1 MAQYLVPCSG
11 FLVIE
16 AASSQQAEIMALT
29 WGQSLLR
36 RKTDSCSIQNTKILE
51 ASQNNIRETTTA
63 EVKAVSVKFAQNRI
77 TDITLEIESHR
88 QQAIEKDQEYR
99 QKHKLRETELSD
111 EQIVLFALGKESG
124 EV

>member
-1 MAQYLVPCSG
+1 M
-11 FLVIE
+11 IE

-36 RKTDSCSIQNTKILE
+36 RTTDSCSIQNTKILE

-77 TDITLEIESHR
+77 TDITSEIESHR